1 MVEKSCQSRTRIYQ
15 LRMRIYQ
22 LRTRIHIF
30 CYDAVE
36 KEGQILCA
44 HLDPFAG
51 PVTLYLI
58 LEHRIHTI
66 L

>member
-1 MVEKSCQSRTRIYQ
+1 MLLIKLFIDGT
-15 LRMRIYQ
+15 RIYQ

-30 CYDAVE
+30 CYE

-58 LEHRIHTI
+58 LEHSIHTI